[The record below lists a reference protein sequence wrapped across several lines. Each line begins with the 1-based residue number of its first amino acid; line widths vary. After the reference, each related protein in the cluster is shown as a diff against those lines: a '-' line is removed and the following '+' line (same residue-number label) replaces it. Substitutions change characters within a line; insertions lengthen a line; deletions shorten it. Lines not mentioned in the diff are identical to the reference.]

1 MLAFVKFWTALQCRR
16 ITHMYPESPTFR
28 TGDHAAT
35 FSRERHHH
43 SEKGNGNAGDG
54 KDKIMEIA

>member
-1 MLAFVKFWTALQCRR
+1 
-16 ITHMYPESPTFR
+16 MYPESPTFR

-35 FSRERHHH
+35 YSRERHHH